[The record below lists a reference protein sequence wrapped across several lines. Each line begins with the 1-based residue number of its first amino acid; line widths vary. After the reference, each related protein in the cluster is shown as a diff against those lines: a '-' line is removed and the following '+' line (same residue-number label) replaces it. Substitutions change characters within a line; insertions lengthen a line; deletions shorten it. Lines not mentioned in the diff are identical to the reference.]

1 MKKGDPTEVKS
12 RPRKADSTLQGII
25 GPVANLLLGD
35 PNAAL
40 SKPTELRFGSHGSL
54 AVDLE
59 KGVWHD
65 HEEGIGGGVLDL
77 ISRKAGITT
86 RAEQLSWLEK
96 NGLKEQKPTQSL
108 ASPKV
113 LVKPQ
118 IDITYAYE
126 DEDGRLLF
134 EVVRLDPKGFRQRKP
149 DGKGGWI
156 WSVKGVRQVPYHL
169 PQLIEANPSQPVFI
183 VEGEKDVLRLESLG
197 LVATCNAGGA
207 GKWPDELSKH
217 FADRRVVIL
226 PDNDEP
232 GHKHAA
238 KVAHALN
245 MANAD
250 VRVLLLPGLS
260 PKGDVSDWLDAGGTV
275 EQLLELVAAPGNHL
289 PKDDAPTEQH
299 VEPGEDDDEKQSQA
313 SLLVKFVEQRFELFH
328 DSNKDVFVRDR
339 KTGEVRSLA
348 SRQFRDCLVAGFY
361 MDTGKAPRDQSIREA
376 LTTLAG
382 LGRFHGELRDV
393 HLRTAGGNGEY
404 WLDLAAPG
412 SSRAVRLRAG
422 HWEIVEEVEV
432 AFVRPES
439 MQPLPDPIP
448 GGSIDALW
456 RVANVPHG
464 SRLLALTWMIECLR
478 PETPF
483 PVLELLGEQGSAKS
497 TTQTALRRLIDPN
510 ACDLRGAPKTVEDVF
525 VSAGACAMVSYE
537 NISHLS
543 APMQDALCVLATGG
557 GFAKRKLYSDTEES
571 VITVKRPIILNGISA
586 AVTAQDLV
594 DRAITIETPVIT
606 ERQEV
611 TGLWREY
618 EENRAHLLGALL
630 DIAAKALAVLPDMR
644 IPADDRPRLVE
655 FALLGMA
662 VAKAAGHA
670 PEDFMR
676 EFNACRQ
683 ESLARTIDASPV
695 AAAVVDMIEARPQGI
710 TAPAKEILLTLEQYR
725 PTGCDSWPR
734 SPKGLGDALRR
745 TAPALRQLGID
756 CKCLGKIGGVVKW
769 EIKRKLP
776 KQSPASPEVLQNTQ
790 KTAKQQDI
798 RTFRTSSRDLSPAE
812 TPAENP
818 QNPQPVA
825 PAVEWTSTI

>member
-1 MKKGDPTEVKS
+1 MTIQNGVHAPKGSLCPEKGT
-12 RPRKADSTLQGII
+12 ADLQGII

-77 ISRKAGITT
+77 ISRKTGITT
-86 RAEQLSWLEK
+86 RAGQLSWLEK
-96 NGLKEQKPTQSL
+96 NGLKEQKPTQSP

-118 IDITYAYE
+118 IDITYGYK
-126 DEDGRLLF
+126 DEKGRLLF
-134 EVVRLDPKGFRQRKP
+134 EVVRFEPKDFRQRRP

-169 PQLIEANPSQPVFI
+169 PQLIEANPSHPVFI

-197 LVATCNAGGA
+197 LIATCNAGGA

-232 GHKHAA
+232 GRKHAD
-238 KVAHALN
+238 KVAHVLGIVA
-245 MANAD
+245 AD
-250 VRVLLLPGLS
+250 VRVLCLPGLP

-289 PKDDAPTEQH
+289 PEDDAPTEQH
-299 VEPGEDDDEKQSQA
+299 FEPGDEDEENQSQA

-339 KTGEVRSLA
+339 KTGEVRSLV

-376 LTTLAG
+376 ITTLAG
-382 LGRFHGELRDV
+382 LGRFHGELRSV

-448 GGSIDALW
+448 RGSIDALW
-456 RVANVPHG
+456 KVANVPQG
-464 SRLLALTWMIECLR
+464 SRLLVLTWLIECLR

-483 PVLELLGEQGSAKS
+483 PVMELLGEQGSAKS
-497 TTQTALRRLIDPN
+497 TTQIALRRLIDPN

-537 NISHLS
+537 NISHLP

-557 GFAKRKLYSDTEES
+557 GFAKRKLYSDAEES

-618 EENRAHLLGALL
+618 EENRAHLLGGLL

-644 IPADDRPRLVE
+644 ITADDRPRLVE

-662 VAKAAGHA
+662 VAQAAGHA

-676 EFNACRQ
+676 EFGASRQ

-695 AAAVVDMIEARPQGI
+695 AAAVVDMIEARPQGV

-745 TAPALRQLGID
+745 AAPALRQLGID
-756 CKCLGKIGGVVKW
+756 CKCLGKIGGAVKW

-776 KQSPASPEVLQNTQ
+776 KQSPASPEVLQNTP
-790 KTAKQQDI
+790 TAAKQQDI
-798 RTFRTSSRDLSPAE
+798 RTCRTSSRDISPAE
-812 TPAENP
+812 TPEFDDADAE
-818 QNPQPVA
+818 VF
-825 PAVEWTSTI
+825 